1 MASLKVGILREGKIP
16 VDRRV
21 LLTPDQCLEVL
32 KRYSH
37 VELFIQPSD
46 VRCISNKEY
55 AEKGLKLQE
64 DLSECDILLGIKEV
78 PIHLLMADKTYLFFS
93 HTIKKQSHN
102 QRLFQEIAE
111 KRITLID
118 YEALKDQQGNRV
130 IAFGRFAGIVGAYNT
145 FKLLGRKYKLFN
157 LKNAYDCFDMKDLKA
172 QLSHVKLPPLK
183 FVITGAGRVGKG
195 ALEIMEAVD
204 MKRLDPHD
212 FLALEE
218 TSEPVYTVLS
228 SKDYNERLD
237 GEPFD
242 ASAFHHNPV
251 GYVSTFSR
259 YAFASDVLIATA
271 YWDPQAPILFSI
283 SDMHNPGF
291 RIRLISDITCDIGG
305 SIPSTVKP
313 TNIYDPA
320 YDFNPFNS
328 DLEAPFSDPRNITV
342 MAIDNLP
349 CELPRDAS
357 EDFGNQFINNVLPA
371 LMERPYGD
379 LITRCAVLD
388 KGKLTPA
395 FNHLSDYLNG

>member
-1 MASLKVGILREGKIP
+1 MASLKIGILREGKIP

-32 KRYSH
+32 KRYPH
-37 VELFIQPSD
+37 VELYIQPSD

-55 AEKGLKLQE
+55 AAKGLKLQE
-64 DLSECDILLGIKEV
+64 DLSACDILLGIKEV
-78 PIHLLMADKTYLFFS
+78 PIHLLMDNKTYLFFS

-111 KRITLID
+111 KKITLID
-118 YEALKDQQGNRV
+118 YEALKDKHGNRV

-145 FKLLGRKYKLFN
+145 FKLLGKKYKLFN
-157 LKNAYDCFDMKDLKA
+157 LKNAYDCFDMQDLKS
-172 QLSHVKLPPLK
+172 QLKHVKLPPLK

-195 ALEIMEAVD
+195 AIEIMETAGIKRVD
-204 MKRLDPHD
+204 PLD

-218 TSEPVYTVLS
+218 IEESVYTVLS
-228 SKDYNERLD
+228 SKDYYERLD
-237 GEPFD
+237 DQPFE
-242 ASAFHHNPV
+242 AAEFHEDPT
-251 GYVSTFSR
+251 GYQSTFTR
-259 YAFASDVLIATA
+259 YAFTADVLIATA
-271 YWDPQAPILFSI
+271 YWDPASPILFSI
-283 SDMHNPGF
+283 TDMHSPAF

-357 EDFGNQFINNVLPA
+357 EDFGHQFIKNVLPE
-371 LMERPYGD
+371 LMEQPYGD
-379 LITRCAVLD
+379 LIIRCAVLE
-388 KGKLTPA
+388 KGKLTPG
-395 FNHLSDYLNG
+395 FTYLNDYLNS

>member
-32 KRYSH
+32 KRYPH

-46 VRCISNKEY
+46 VRCVSNKEY
-55 AEKGLKLQE
+55 SEKGLKLQE

-78 PIHLLMADKTYLFFS
+78 PIHLLVADKTYLFFS

-118 YEALKDQQGNRV
+118 YEALKDRQGNRV

-145 FKLLGRKYKLFN
+145 FKLLGKKHKLFD
-157 LKNAYDCFDMKDLKA
+157 LKNAYDCFDMQDLKS
-172 QLSHVKLPPLK
+172 QLKHVKLPPLK

-195 ALEIMEAVD
+195 ALEIMDTLGMCRVEPSA
-204 MKRLDPHD
+204 
-212 FLALEE
+212 FLEWKD
-218 TSEPVYTVLS
+218 TSESVYTVLS
-228 SKDYNERLD
+228 SKDYNNRLD
-237 GEPFD
+237 GTTFEAND
-242 ASAFHHNPV
+242 FHQHPEA
-251 GYVSTFSR
+251 YTSTFSR
-259 YAFASDVLIATA
+259 YAFAADVLIATA
-271 YWDPQAPILFSI
+271 YWDPSAPILFSI
-283 SDMHNPGF
+283 SDMHAPEF
-291 RIRLISDITCDIGG
+291 RIRMISDITCDIGG

-320 YDFNPFNS
+320 YDFNPYNS

-357 EDFGNQFINNVLPA
+357 KDFGNQFINNVLPD
-371 LMERPYGD
+371 LMEQPYGD
-379 LITRCAVLD
+379 LINRCAVLE

-395 FNHLSDYLNG
+395 FLYLFDYLNS

>member
-32 KRYSH
+32 KRYPH
-37 VELFIQPSD
+37 VELLIQPSD

-55 AEKGLKLQE
+55 AQKGLKLQE

-102 QRLFQEIAE
+102 QRLFQEIAA

-118 YEALKDQQGNRV
+118 YEALKDKEGNRV

-145 FKLLGRKYKLFN
+145 FKLLGKKYKLFD
-157 LKNAYDCFDMKDLKA
+157 LKNAYDCFDRVDLKL
-172 QLSHVKLPPLK
+172 QLRHVKLPPLK

-195 ALEIMEAVD
+195 ALEIMEAVG
-204 MKRLDPHD
+204 MKRIDPSD
-212 FLALEE
+212 FLAIEE
-218 TSEPVYTVLS
+218 TTEPVYTVLS
-228 SKDYNERLD
+228 SKHYNERTD
-237 GEPFD
+237 GAPFE
-242 ASAFHHNPV
+242 ASEFHRNPL
-251 GYVSTFSR
+251 GYTSTFSR
-259 YAFASDVLIATA
+259 YANAADVLIATA

-283 SDMHNPGF
+283 RDMRSPGF

-357 EDFGNQFINNVLPA
+357 EDFGNQFINNVLPD
-371 LMERPYGD
+371 LMKQPYGD
-379 LITRCAVLD
+379 LITRCAVLN
-388 KGKLTPA
+388 KGQLTSA
-395 FNHLSDYLNG
+395 FKYLSDYLNG